1 VSRASLAE
9 RERGMAKTADR
20 YPAEALVVWALVA
33 LVAAAVFES
42 YMRLPAA
49 QLYHVSGSGLEGGL
63 SRSLVLLNFPF
74 ALVAI
79 ALAGVAASVR
89 VNRASTLIA
98 VLAVALAA
106 TVAWP
111 GIVDQSDLDARP
123 INVVPAAG
131 VAIAFALSVASAR
144 RLRVRFTGRLAFD
157 ELRFALASVFIAV
170 SLPVLF
176 ADVGFSISR
185 IPLLGRVFLGD
196 QVRSTGAGETLEAV
210 HLGHHHGADGLYL
223 ALAALLLSRVL
234 PYLRRYR
241 DAVSAYLALM
251 LSYGIANATQDF
263 WLEQVVKRGWTSHA
277 LPSLLHP
284 ALSLGWAVI
293 VAVAVVIELG
303 WFRRERR
310 LAF

>member
-1 VSRASLAE
+1 
-9 RERGMAKTADR
+9 MAKTADCD
-20 YPAEALVVWALVA
+20 PAEALVVWALVV
-33 LVAAAVFES
+33 LVAAAVFET

-79 ALAGVAASVR
+79 ALAGVTASAR

-98 VLAVALAA
+98 VLAVALAV

-111 GIVDQSDLDARP
+111 GVVDQADLDAKP
-123 INVVPAAG
+123 INAVPAAG
-131 VAIAFALSVASAR
+131 VAVALALSVASAL
-144 RLRVRFTGRLAFD
+144 RLRVPLSRRLAFD
-157 ELRFALASVFIAV
+157 ALRLVLALALIAV
-170 SLPVLF
+170 SLPWLF
-176 ADVGFSISR
+176 AEIGFSISR
-185 IPLLGRVFLGD
+185 FPLLGRVFLGD
-196 QVRSTGAGETLEAV
+196 QVRSIGGGETLEVV

-223 ALAALLLSRVL
+223 ALAALLLSRAL
-234 PYLRRYR
+234 PRLRQYR

-251 LSYGIANATQDF
+251 LSYGTANATQDF

-277 LPSLLHP
+277 VPSLLHP
-284 ALSLGWAVI
+284 AISLGWAVI
-293 VAVAVVIELG
+293 VAVAVAIELG

-310 LAF
+310 LAVEGGSASAARAR